1 MGKQRSIARWNT
13 KRSPSHIFFP
23 AMEGKVSG
31 AIGIL
36 QTSCL
41 YRQLKGRLPEIS
53 LAFVLSDFVG
63 NLLQKCDRGCIAVH
77 LQVFGYDRECRNQ
90 NYQILAS
97 AELLHVFGEGRS

>member
-1 MGKQRSIARWNT
+1 MGKQRSIARSNT
-13 KRSPSHIFFP
+13 KRSPSNIFFP

-41 YRQLKGRLPEIS
+41 YRQQKGRLPEIGP
-53 LAFVLSDFVG
+53 AFVLSHFVG

-77 LQVFGYDRECRNQ
+77 LQVFGCDRECRNQ
-90 NYQILAS
+90 NSQILPSERVEAQN
-97 AELLHVFGEGRS
+97 